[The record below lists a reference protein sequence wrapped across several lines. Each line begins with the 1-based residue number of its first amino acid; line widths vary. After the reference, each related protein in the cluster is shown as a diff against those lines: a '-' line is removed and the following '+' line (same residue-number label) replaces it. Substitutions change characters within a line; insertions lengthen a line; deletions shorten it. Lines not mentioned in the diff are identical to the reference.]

1 MLDLS
6 YFQRRG
12 ADVQTFT
19 TKGAWQTWIKP
30 RSAKLVNI
38 LCIGAGGGGGSG
50 NASLS
55 GAGGGSA
62 AGHVKATYQANIL
75 PDILYVQC
83 GIGGVG
89 GIGGVQNGGTGSLS
103 YVAIIPDTTSPA
115 NLVCISAATT
125 AGGGLANSSGTGGT
139 AATAATAANAIFL
152 NTSIF
157 VAISGFT
164 GGAGS
169 RTAQVTVT
177 PSSFLVPGTGG
188 GGGLQSTDQFPGGFI
203 LAAGPIPFVSG
214 GFGTSG
220 AASGRGQDG
229 IIISKPVLAFLGGTG
244 GGCVRNGTAQAGAGG
259 NGAYGCGGGGGGA
272 CIASTASTG
281 AGGSGG
287 DGIVIIT
294 TTF

>member
-6 YFQRRG
+6 YFQTG
-12 ADVQTFT
+12 TSNVQTFT
-19 TKGAWQTWIKP
+19 TQGAWQTWVKP
-30 RSAKLVNI
+30 RGAKFVNI
-38 LCIGAGGGGGSG
+38 LCIGGGGGGGSG
-50 NASLS
+50 NVLAS

-89 GIGGVQNGGTGSLS
+89 GIGGAQNGGTGSLS

-125 AGGGLANSSGTGGT
+125 AGGGVANSSGTGGT
-139 AATAATAANAIFL
+139 AATSATAANAIFL
-152 NTSIF
+152 NL
-157 VAISGFT
+157 ANFT
-164 GGAGS
+164 ATTGIAGGAGS
-169 RTAQVTVT
+169 RSSQTDIN
-177 PSSFLVPGTGG
+177 PSTFLVPGTGG
-188 GGGLQSTDQFPGGFI
+188 GGGLQNNQSFPGGFI

-214 GFGTSG
+214 GFGVSSG
-220 AASGRGQDG
+220 SSGRGQDG

-244 GGCVRNGTAQAGAGG
+244 GGCVRTGTGQAGAGG

-272 CIASTASTG
+272 CVASTGSTG
-281 AGGSGG
+281 AGGNGG

-294 TTF
+294 TSF

>member
-89 GIGGVQNGGTGSLS
+89 GIGGVQNGGTGSLC

-169 RTAQVTVT
+169 RTAQVNVT